1 MVGSNNT
8 ERNFRVLKIDRTE
21 TDPDKLTLNDDGI
34 VYNPKQI
41 RELLT
46 MIDVG
51 NRSKV
56 GQRMGSG
63 LNRTVSAFGIVG
75 KSINTCS
82 LHFSKTLKL
91 LQNMDWSAF
100 KRRSARRL
108 T

>member
-46 MIDVG
+46 M
-51 NRSKV
+51 NEELKRARK
-56 GQRMGSG
+56 
-63 LNRTVSAFGIVG
+63 AFDEV
-75 KSINTCS
+75 KYV
-82 LHFSKTLKL
+82 
-91 LQNMDWSAF
+91 
-100 KRRSARRL
+100 
-108 T
+108 